1 MKAILTELEQKG
13 VVLSSDIESIEE
25 EVLRRGVSLHK
36 VLLQHKAVSQETLQ
50 EAWSEIFETPILEH
64 LEEYTPSEDYLQ
76 QFSME
81 FSRAHN
87 CMVFGSEDNKEL
99 QLALLHPLELELRD
113 LISMRMKQNLQPVL
127 VSEENLNR
135 YLEQSFE
142 MHQNTQEELPG
153 FDEESMKNL
162 SQEIEES
169 EDLLDM
175 ANKAPV
181 VKLINTFLFQ
191 ALKQRASDIHIQPYE
206 DQLKVRFRIDG
217 ILQEVLKLPKSIQ
230 SAVLSRIKVMGKMDI
245 AEKRLP
251 QDGTTSFVAAGRDV
265 DVRISSLPS
274 VFGERIVMRLQDK
287 SSGVKK
293 INEIGLNQGDYASI
307 QKLLS
312 MSHGIILVTG
322 PTGAGKT
329 TTLYAML
336 DQLNDPNKN
345 IITLEDPVE
354 LMLPG
359 ISQVQVAS
367 KKGMDFAAGL
377 RSIVRQD
384 PDVIMVGEIRDLETA
399 RISIQ
404 SALTGHLVFST
415 LHTNDSVSALTRLM
429 DIGVEESLINSAL
442 LSVVAQRL
450 VRTIC
455 EHCKSPYKPSEEE
468 LLACD
473 MDPKVFNGNTIYKG
487 EGCSECSHTGY
498 RGRVAI
504 YEILMMDQ
512 SIKSAVNRGASYKE
526 IQDLAVKSNFSTLRD
541 DGVQKI
547 FAGLTTPEEIFR
559 ITQLKDF

>member
-1 MKAILTELEQKG
+1 MRSILTEIQKRGLINESEIEPLLE
-13 VVLSSDIESIEE
+13 EYY
-25 EVLRRGVSLHK
+25 RRGLSLHRI
-36 VLLQHKAVSQETLQ
+36 LLQHKGINKDNLQ
-50 EAWSEIFETPILEH
+50 DAWSDIFNTPKLNKLDNH
-64 LEEYTPSEDYLQ
+64 NPSPDYLNT
-76 QFSME
+76 FSME
-81 FSRAHN
+81 FSRSHG
-87 CMVFGSEDNKEL
+87 CMVFENHSETRLE
-99 QLALLHPLELELRD
+99 LALLHPLELELCD
-113 LISMRMKQNLQPVL
+113 HISLRMKKALYPVL
-127 VSEENLNR
+127 VSEDNLNR
-135 YLEQSFE
+135 YLEQSFD
-142 MHQNTQEELPG
+142 MSNNTQQDLPG
-153 FDEESMKNL
+153 FDAESMKNL
-162 SQEIEES
+162 SQEIVES

-181 VKLINTFLFQ
+181 VKLINSFLFQ

-206 DQLKVRFRIDG
+206 EQLKVRFRIDG
-217 ILQEVLKLPKSIQ
+217 ILQEVLQLPKSIQ
-230 SAVLSRIKVMGKMDI
+230 NAVLSRIKVMGKMDI

-287 SSGVKK
+287 STGVKK
-293 INEIGLNQGDYASI
+293 INEIGLSDHDLQSVT
-307 QKLLS
+307 KLLS

-354 LMLPG
+354 MMLPG
-359 ISQVQVAS
+359 ISQVQVS
-367 KKGMDFAAGL
+367 NKKGLDFGAGL

-415 LHTNDSVSALTRLM
+415 LHTNDSVSTLTRLM
-429 DIGVEESLINSAL
+429 DIGVEAPLINSAL
-442 LSVVAQRL
+442 LSIIAQRL

-455 EHCKSPYKPSEEE
+455 THCKKPYKPNTQE
-468 LLACD
+468 LKSWD
-473 MDPKVFNGNTIYKG
+473 IDPKIFKDKTIYKG
-487 EGCSECSHTGY
+487 EGCDECSHTGY
-498 RGRVAI
+498 QGRVAI

-512 SIKSAVNRGASYKE
+512 SIKNALNKGASNHE
-526 IQDLAVKSNFSTLRD
+526 IQELALKQNFKTLRD
-541 DGVQKI
+541 DGINKI
-547 FAGLTTPEEIFR
+547 LEGITTPEEIFR
-559 ITQLKDF
+559 VTQLKDF

>member
-1 MKAILTELEQKG
+1 MKSVLIELQKKG
-13 VVLSSDIESIEE
+13 LVSDFEIDSLVEE
-25 EVLRRGVSLHK
+25 YQRRGISLHRM
-36 VLLQHKAVSQETLQ
+36 LLQHKGINIDNLQ
-50 EAWSEIFETPILEH
+50 DAWSEIFKTPRLNKLDH
-64 LEEYTPSEDYLQ
+64 HTPSPEYLSH
-76 QFSME
+76 FSME
-81 FSRAHN
+81 FSRSHG
-87 CMVFGSEDNKEL
+87 CMVFEQSENDDL
-99 QLALLHPLELELRD
+99 HLALLHPLELELRD
-113 LISMRMKQNLQPVL
+113 HISLKLNKPLVPVL

-135 YLEQSFE
+135 YLEQSFD
-142 MHQNTQEELPG
+142 MSNNVQQDLPG
-153 FDEESMKNL
+153 FDEESLKNL

-206 DQLKVRFRIDG
+206 EQLKVRFRIDG
-217 ILQEVLKLPKSIQ
+217 ILQEVLQLPKSIQ
-230 SAVLSRIKVMGKMDI
+230 NAVLSRIKVMGKMDI

-287 SSGVKK
+287 STGVKK
-293 INEIGLNQGDYASI
+293 ISEIGLGKEDNESI
-307 QKLLS
+307 NKLLS

-359 ISQVQVAS
+359 ISQVQVAN
-367 KKGMDFAAGL
+367 KKGLDFSAGL

-415 LHTNDSVSALTRLM
+415 LHTNDSISALTRLM
-429 DIGVEESLINSAL
+429 DIGVEAALINSAL
-442 LSVVAQRL
+442 LSVIAQRL

-455 EHCKSPYKPSEEE
+455 ENCKTTFKPTLAE
-468 LLACD
+468 LKMWD
-473 MDPKVFNGNTIYKG
+473 MDRDTFKGHTIHRGKG
-487 EGCSECSHTGY
+487 CEQCSNTGY
-498 RGRVAI
+498 QGRVAI
-504 YEILMMDQ
+504 YEILMMDKA
-512 SIKSAVNRGASYKE
+512 IKNAVSKGASNRE
-526 IQDLAVKSNFSTLRD
+526 IQELAIKQKFKTLRN
-541 DGVQKI
+541 DGIQKI
-547 FAGLTTPEEIFR
+547 IAGLTTPEEIFR